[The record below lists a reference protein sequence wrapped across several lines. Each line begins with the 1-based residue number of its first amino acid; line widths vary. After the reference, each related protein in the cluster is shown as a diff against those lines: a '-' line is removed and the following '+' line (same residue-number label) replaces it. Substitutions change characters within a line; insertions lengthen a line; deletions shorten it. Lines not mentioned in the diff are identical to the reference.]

1 MNPVLSDNNENLVH
15 KLSHHN
21 IEKLHQIF
29 SGTDAGISQEDLDQ
43 KRYPIFFNFDG
54 KSPIDMALDAS
65 DFDSFHL
72 LLNKT
77 IDI

>member
-29 SGTDAGISQEDLDQ
+29 SGTDAGIS
-43 KRYPIFFNFDG
+43 
-54 KSPIDMALDAS
+54 
-65 DFDSFHL
+65 
-72 LLNKT
+72 
-77 IDI
+77 